1 MAIKLKHSDTY
12 STYFITFT
20 YIEWIS
26 LFEISKTHD
35 TVYNWF
41 AVLKDEV
48 NADIIAYVIMPNH
61 LHVIV
66 HFQNESF
73 NINAIVANGKRFM
86 AYEIINRLEIEKNT
100 ALLNHL
106 ESLLTAREKKKGQLH
121 KVFKDS
127 FDTKA
132 IFSQKF
138 LQKINYIHYNPVSGK
153 CPPASVIRAGMLAKN
168 FIEYEHSSASFYEI
182 QLVKHFRPVHYMDL

>member
-48 NADIIAYVIMPNH
+48 NADI
-61 LHVIV
+61 
-66 HFQNESF
+66 
-73 NINAIVANGKRFM
+73 
-86 AYEIINRLEIEKNT
+86 
-100 ALLNHL
+100 
-106 ESLLTAREKKKGQLH
+106 TAR
-121 KVFKDS
+121 
-127 FDTKA
+127 
-132 IFSQKF
+132 
-138 LQKINYIHYNPVSGK
+138 
-153 CPPASVIRAGMLAKN
+153 M
-168 FIEYEHSSASFYEI
+168 
-182 QLVKHFRPVHYMDL
+182 